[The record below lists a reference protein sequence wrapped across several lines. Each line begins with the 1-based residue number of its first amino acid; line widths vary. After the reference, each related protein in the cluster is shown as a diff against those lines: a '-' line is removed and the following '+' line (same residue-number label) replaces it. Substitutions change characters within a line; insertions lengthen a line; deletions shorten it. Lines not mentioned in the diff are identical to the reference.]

1 MRIAGLFILLP
12 LLALV
17 RPGPLRAE
25 ERMNITVGDADLK
38 DLLRAASADTDLN
51 LIFEPGLDTHVQG
64 LTLKATTLDEIL
76 DGVLPRLGLHC
87 VRQGRNLYIQK
98 TGSEFRFYH
107 VDQLAM
113 ARNGSK
119 SFQVNGSSQGM
130 QGQGSAG
137 GATGAGGSSS
147 AYTSSLQMGQ
157 NLDPWADL
165 ETGLRLLVF
174 GATAAAA
181 PSQTTAAPGSRSYAS
196 DGRTLLIQPNQG
208 LVGVGADAAT
218 QALVAAY
225 LQETRQRAQRQVLL
239 EARIVEVNLDNDSQ
253 LGVDWNGLLNG
264 GVNPAGSFFHTGPTL
279 DSNVNASQGL
289 LQLVA
294 RQGRVQATLL
304 ALARDNRLKVL
315 SSPRLST
322 LNNQKAILRVV
333 TEQAYALPSSQITPG
348 TAAGGAVATSQSS
361 PLIVPVGIVLDIQP
375 EIGDDGIITLEVS
388 PSISELNSEKPFPAP
403 GSGGASFTLPVI
415 DRRDLDAVVRV
426 ASGETM
432 VLAGIIITKESDDN
446 RGVPWLRTIP
456 LLGSLF
462 SKSEKIR
469 SRTELAIFITP
480 TLMDDGAQVEAVRQ
494 GAELGLGA
502 AEKAQP
508 NGRNLPGRP

>member
-12 LLALV
+12 LLTLV
-17 RPGPLRAE
+17 RPGPLKAG

-130 QGQGSAG
+130 QVQGS
-137 GATGAGGSSS
+137 AGGSSS

-174 GATAAAA
+174 GTTAAAA
-181 PSQTTAAPGSRSYAS
+181 PGQTTAAPGSRSYAS

-208 LVGVGADAAT
+208 LVGVGADPAT

-279 DSNVNASQGL
+279 DSNVSASQGL

-294 RQGRVQATLL
+294 QRGRVQATLQ

-348 TAAGGAVATSQSS
+348 TAAGGAVATSQST

-403 GSGGASFTLPVI
+403 GAGGANFTLPVI

-426 ASGETM
+426 ASGETL

-480 TLMDDGAQVEAVRQ
+480 TLMDDSAQIQAVRQ

-502 AEKAQP
+502 TEKAQP

>member
-1 MRIAGLFILLP
+1 MRIAGLLLLLR

-17 RPGPLRAE
+17 PPGPLLAG

-64 LTLKATTLDEIL
+64 LTLKAMTLDEIL
-76 DGVLPRLGLHC
+76 DGVLPRLGLRC

-98 TGSEFRFYH
+98 TESEFHYSH

-137 GATGAGGSSS
+137 GSAGAGGSSS

-165 ETGLRLLVF
+165 ETGLRLLIF
-174 GATAAAA
+174 GTTAAA
-181 PSQTTAAPGSRSYAS
+181 SQATAAPGSRSYAS

-225 LQETRQRAQRQVLL
+225 LQETRQRSQRQVLL

-264 GVNPAGSFFHTGPTL
+264 GINPAGSFFHSGPTL
-279 DSNVNASQGL
+279 NSNVNASQGL

-294 RQGRVQATLL
+294 QQGRVQATLQ

-348 TAAGGAVATSQSS
+348 TAAGGAVATSQST

-403 GSGGASFTLPVI
+403 GAGGASFTLPVI

-426 ASGETM
+426 ASGETL

-480 TLMDDGAQVEAVRQ
+480 TLMDDSAQIQAVRQ
-494 GAELGLGA
+494 GAEMGLGA

-508 NGRNLPGRP
+508 SGRNLPGRP